1 MGPLFQGRY
10 KAELL
15 EGRAVAWAVTQ
26 YVHLNPVRVRALG
39 LGKQMKQREGQ
50 GRTVPPPE
58 LVRQRLAVL
67 RAYRWSSYACYSGPR
82 MAPSWLT
89 VRAVLTD
96 GRVAN
101 LAQQQ
106 TAYRRAVEALVG
118 AGETAS
124 AMAPAVGGLLRGGVA
139 WVAAMRR
146 RLTGDEREQSAL
158 HHLAVRPDWAAV
170 RRAVEQV
177 KGEAWE
183 QCAAR
188 HGDVGRDVALY
199 VLRRE
204 AGLGLRMAGALVGL
218 TNYYAA
224 AQAVH
229 RFSVR
234 LPRDQQLQRFLRE
247 ALPHMKTKDLTLML
261 VRLLSDLLNANQ
273 VRRIT
278 DETGWFFAALE
289 GNANDLTL

>member
-1 MGPLFQGRY
+1 M
-10 KAELL
+10 
-15 EGRAVAWAVTQ
+15 
-26 YVHLNPVRVRALG
+26 
-39 LGKQMKQREGQ
+39 
-50 GRTVPPPE
+50 
-58 LVRQRLAVL
+58 
-67 RAYRWSSYACYSGPR
+67 
-82 MAPSWLT
+82 
-89 VRAVLTD
+89 
-96 GRVAN
+96 
-101 LAQQQ
+101 
-106 TAYRRAVEALVG
+106 G
-118 AGETAS
+118 AGETTS
-124 AMAPAVGGLLRGGVA
+124 AMASAVGGLLRGGAA

-183 QCAAR
+183 QFAAR